1 MIAGHQNQICNKRPR
16 LNALD
21 SPDKRRHTT
30 HDGASH
36 GHEPMLG
43 LSTSQITST
52 ISPSVASVTS
62 ERNLSSMQCSC
73 TECPKFG
80 TGAPQWDETPNE
92 EFFEDQHQD
101 AFATDPIDTTLP
113 ISTSW
118 TEFGTRDFEDGLTAD
133 AIQQDSS
140 SSAQNWASSNTC
152 KRSRLNL

>member
-1 MIAGHQNQICNKRPR
+1 
-16 LNALD
+16 
-21 SPDKRRHTT
+21 
-30 HDGASH
+30 
-36 GHEPMLG
+36 
-43 LSTSQITST
+43 
-52 ISPSVASVTS
+52 
-62 ERNLSSMQCSC
+62 MQCSC